1 LTKNRG
7 KNRSDG
13 KRSKKT

>member
-1 LTKNRG
+1 MK

-13 KRSKKT
+13 IES